1 VTRTDPPHHGCEREI
16 LEGFLEYQ
24 RSTVFIKAR
33 GLSDADAAKRLLPS
47 LTTVTGLVRHL
58 TDVERYWFREV
69 LLGEAAVPFRY
80 SKEDPDGEFRV
91 TDANSLD
98 AELIEYSSAL
108 DEARKSAALLQLDD
122 RARDIRGDVSL
133 RWVLVHMIEE
143 TARHLGHLDL
153 LRELLDGETGE

>member
-1 VTRTDPPHHGCEREI
+1 VTRTDPPHHGSEREI

-58 TDVERYWFREV
+58 TDVERYWFRGV
-69 LLGEAAVPFRY
+69 LLGETDVPFRY
-80 SKEDPDGEFRV
+80 SEENPDGEFRV

-108 DEARKSAALLQLDD
+108 DEARKIAALLQLDD
-122 RARDIRGDVSL
+122 RAQDIRGDVSL

>member
-1 VTRTDPPHHGCEREI
+1 VTRTDPPHHGSEREI

>member
-1 VTRTDPPHHGCEREI
+1 MSRTNPPHHGSERDI

-24 RSTVFIKAR
+24 RSTVFMKVR
-33 GLSDADAAKRLLPS
+33 GLSDADAAKRLVPS

-58 TDVERYWFREV
+58 TDVERYWFRKV

-80 SKEDPDGEFRV
+80 SEEDPDGEFRV
-91 TDANSLD
+91 TVTDSLD
-98 AELIEYSSAL
+98 GELAAYSSAL
-108 DEARKSAALLQLDD
+108 DEARMSASLFQLDD
-122 RARDIRGDVSL
+122 RARDLRGEVTL

-153 LRELLDGETGE
+153 LREMLDGATGE